1 MIGSNNKIFFF
12 ITCQKD
18 YDSYI
23 EVKSQTP
30 GFTNF
35 KREYSEIIKKNDKE
49 YIISINCFDMNA
61 NNEIKKNKEEDKYK
75 LKLDLNYSYF
85 LNYTYEAEIFFEEKR
100 TTFIYDY
107 KIDESFTFLNL
118 KLPFIEKFM
127 LYKKY
132 LNNKKSEL
140 GDPLSNAF
148 IEDSIEFISDNEKIK
163 RYNLEDFLE
172 LLLFSYKTNK
182 IKTLLQKFNVKK
194 CDLANKI
201 DEEKYSAILEEL
213 ELNPEIYTKYC
224 FKTEEEKECK
234 KQFYSILLC
243 FKMKYGKYNV
253 KSLINQKELKQYYA
267 EIINEN
273 EKLYC
278 VVDKADEELIDLI
291 MNQKKLSFG
300 IIKKIIFSFTPE
312 KVIAFINK
320 YYNKIYNEINDNLS
334 DYENEDLSLS
344 NVLNKENRSKSPIY
358 EIIANS
364 NIKKRKYNIILFSDR
379 LYKNYFNNDE
389 VKLFII
395 NESIFVCLKNDKKYE
410 SFKNNELKKL
420 VKVNENNKENKE
432 EIIDKEDEESFQ
444 KNKELKKLEKK
455 NNNNMQILEYIEKDF
470 IFYEKSDYEMYY
482 FDCYD
487 KEYDFYHSPF
497 IIRSRTF
504 TKFFKYDKE
513 IITTYKPLNIFK
525 RFELETMDEEFFKKW
540 NDIKEKFFKLNKGI
554 IRYDLNPTIL
564 ILNINDINDFE
575 KVFNLSYIDD
585 NEYIKNN
592 FQIYLENVIRSLR
605 NKFLYLVEEKGIINK
620 NNIKLS
626 VKLIYDI
633 IKGLDKYGFMSVD
646 FLEAIEKRVEKELKN
661 TLIYNMYIYLSEY
674 YFSQNNL
681 KITQAIFEHMANY
694 IISNNLINLI
704 KFLKNIKDRILSNIL
719 TKIDSN
725 IEEKMLYNEDNNIY
739 YFTLLRN
746 IRNEELVKNI
756 SDYEYQLKNIVI
768 ILRNIKNGELNYE
781 LINSIFNSYSKK
793 QIFISKLSILLFNDN
808 EKKKEYLDFIQKY
821 LDRINY
827 EFNYF
832 KEFEDISYNY
842 FYPIYSSNISLIETI
857 KNNINKG
864 KLNEIQKNSK
874 KDIEKIHE
882 QITNL
887 HKKFIIKDSLL
898 FINKYKEEKKSIFNA
913 GKKSNYEIFNEAMND
928 FNELKKVFEENWESK
943 IDENIIKHFYNLVK
957 PENRKEELKSQLNI
971 LVKYH
976 DIKTNVEMDKICD
989 DIIIYNY
996 IEKILSVMSQVSS
1009 EISNENSLPF
1019 TKFKDMLKKAK
1030 NKLTYKKR
1038 NIDIKNIIKDE
1049 EEKK

>member
-1 MIGSNNKIFFF
+1 MIGINNKIFFF

-30 GFTNF
+30 GFTNY

-61 NNEIKKNKEEDKYK
+61 NDIKKTKEEDKYK
-75 LKLDLNYSYF
+75 LKLNLNYNYF
-85 LNYTYEAEIFFEEKR
+85 FNYTYEVEIFFEEKR

-107 KIDESFTFLNL
+107 KIDESYTFLNL
-118 KLPFIEKFM
+118 KLSFIEKFM

-132 LNNKKSEL
+132 LNNKKSEV
-140 GDPLSNAF
+140 GDPLSSAF

-163 RYNLEDFLE
+163 RYNFEDFLE

-194 CDLANKI
+194 CDLTNKL
-201 DEEKYSAILEEL
+201 DEEKYSAILEEI
-213 ELNPEIYTKYC
+213 ELSPEIYTKYC

-273 EKLYC
+273 EKLYF
-278 VVDKADEELIDLI
+278 VVDKADEELIELI

-300 IIKKIIFSFTPE
+300 IIKKIIFSFSPE

-320 YYNKIYNEINDNLS
+320 YYNKIYNKINDNLL

-344 NVLNKENRSKSPIY
+344 KVLNKENKSKSPIY

-364 NIKKRKYNIILFSDR
+364 NIKKRKYNFILFSDR

-410 SFKNNELKKL
+410 SYKNNESFKNNELKKL
-420 VKVNENNKENKE
+420 IKVIENNKEKKEKKEKIIYNKDD
-432 EIIDKEDEESFQ
+432 IKESFQ
-444 KNKELKKLEKK
+444 K
-455 NNNNMQILEYIEKDF
+455 NNMQILEYIEKDF
-470 IFYEKSDYEMYY
+470 TFYEKSDYEMYY
-482 FDCYD
+482 FDCYN
-487 KEYDFYHSPF
+487 KEYDFYDSPF
-497 IIRSRTF
+497 ITRSKTF

-554 IRYDLNPTIL
+554 IRYDLNPTKL
-564 ILNINDINDFE
+564 INYINDINDFE
-575 KVFNLSYIDD
+575 KVFNLLYIDD

-592 FQIYLENVIRSLR
+592 FQIYLENVISSLR
-605 NKFLYLVEEKGIINK
+605 DKFIYLVDKRNIINK
-620 NNIKLS
+620 NNINLS
-626 VKLIYDI
+626 VKLIYNI

-646 FLEAIEKRVEKELKN
+646 FLEAIEEGVEKELKY
-661 TLIYNMYIYLSEY
+661 TLIYNVYIYLSEY

-681 KITQAIFEHMANY
+681 QITQAIFEHMANY
-694 IISNNLINLI
+694 IINNNLINLI
-704 KFLKNIKDRILSNIL
+704 KALKNIKDRILSNIL

-781 LINSIFNSYSKK
+781 LINSIFSSYSKK

-808 EKKKEYLDFIQKY
+808 EKKKEYLGFIQQY

-832 KEFEDISYNY
+832 KEFEDITDNY
-842 FYPIYSSNISLIETI
+842 FYSIYSSNISLIDKI

-898 FINKYKEEKKSIFNA
+898 FINKYKEEKKSFFNS
-913 GKKSNYEIFNEAMND
+913 GKKSNYDIFNEAMND

-976 DIKTNVEMDKICD
+976 DIKTNIEMDKICD

-996 IEKILSVMSQVSS
+996 IEKILSVTSKVSS
-1009 EISNENSLPF
+1009 EISKENSLSF
-1019 TKFKDMLKKAK
+1019 TKFKDMLKKAEK
-1030 NKLTYKKR
+1030 KLTYKKR
-1038 NIDIKNIIKDE
+1038 KIDIKKDN
-1049 EEKK
+1049 